1 MLQYESLKHV
11 IQYMS
16 IGSRTNLRRRCPSLR
31 VTESLFPLRINH
43 LEFSENSITINQAK
57 YYFCTVFCLE
67 DPHRKIDYTEIMW
80 DLNDRYA
87 VEIRAISPGDLLLK
101 IAGLIRV
108 DMPCSIEQ
116 MECRKKYIK
125 LTLSTKYVK
134 YLEDT
139 SIRKCL
145 KTVAEK
151 FLGGKKDSIKVDKLV
166 VSMRHGG
173 IRLPENLKLH
183 VGHLKIYDPIHLTTI
198 SSILDPKSLDSID
211 LIATPDDPVFQ
222 HDLTKTAKILKF
234 HASTSERSWLDTL
247 LNLDNDQI
255 QIDSNKPILN
265 AEDTVTLV
273 ENWVNSDRKAG
284 SSLHMITNEGIMRE
298 VCDLL
303 ENRIVAGSAALQR
316 SIGFLDH
323 IIIPMGKCLEL
334 TLDRAPSDRINK
346 TYTFTIKVL

>member
-16 IGSRTNLRRRCPSLR
+16 IGSRTNLRRRCPSLQ

-43 LEFSENSITINQAK
+43 LEFSENSITLNQTK
-57 YYFCTVFCLE
+57 YYFCTVYCLE
-67 DPHRKIDYTEIMW
+67 DPHTKIDHTEIMW
-80 DLNDRYA
+80 DLNEMYD
-87 VEIRAISPGDLLLK
+87 VEIRAISPGDLILNFPRE
-101 IAGLIRV
+101 IRV
-108 DMPCSIEQ
+108 DMPFSLEQLECS
-116 MECRKKYIK
+116 KKYVK
-125 LTLSTKYVK
+125 FTLSTKHVK

-139 SIRKCL
+139 LIRKCL

-151 FLGGKKDSIKVDKLV
+151 FLGGKKESIKVDKLC
-166 VSMRHGG
+166 
-173 IRLPENLKLH
+173 
-183 VGHLKIYDPIHLTTI
+183 
-198 SSILDPKSLDSID
+198 SSFYEIWSDSFT
-211 LIATPDDPVFQ
+211 ATPDHPVFQ

-234 HASTSERSWLDTL
+234 HASTSEISWLGTVL
-247 LNLDNDQI
+247 HLDNDQI
-255 QIDSNKPILN
+255 QIDSYKPILN

-273 ENWVNSDRKAG
+273 ENWVSSDRKAG
-284 SSLHMITNEGIMRE
+284 SSLHMIINEGIMRE

-303 ENRIVAGSAALQR
+303 ENRIVAGSEALQR
-316 SIGFLDH
+316 SIGFLDY